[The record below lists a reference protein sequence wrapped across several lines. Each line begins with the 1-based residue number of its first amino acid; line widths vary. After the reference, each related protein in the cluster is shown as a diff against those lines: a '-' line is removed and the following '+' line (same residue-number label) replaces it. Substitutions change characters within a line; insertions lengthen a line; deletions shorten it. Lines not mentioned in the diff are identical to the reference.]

1 MRKKIIEEKEGAKN
15 KMERNFSMRRKK
27 SVFPK
32 IMVILFV
39 LVVIALIFYVFYPRR
54 ETTNIDTPVTARSE
68 ITLNEDSVT
77 KIKTLYKCG
86 HEKNEI
92 KRTDKDIVGKTK
104 QEVELK
110 NPKWE
115 ITKFTPKEVSAEI
128 NLDTDCDNHY
138 IISLVGDELFVS
150 KTGDKDKILRKKQ
163 INTDFLTK
171 EELDSLISGIK
182 TDSEF
187 EMLEIMESFAE

>member
-1 MRKKIIEEKEGAKN
+1 
-15 KMERNFSMRRKK
+15 MERNFSMRRKK

-32 IMVILFV
+32 IIAILFV
-39 LVVIALIFYVFYPRR
+39 LIVIALIFYVFYPRR

-110 NPKWE
+110 NPDWK
-115 ITKFTPKEVSAEI
+115 ITKFTQKEVSAEI
-128 NLDTDCDNHY
+128 NRDTDCDNHY

-163 INTDFLTK
+163 INTDFLTR

-187 EMLEIMESFAE
+187 EMLEIMESFSE